1 MPRLF
6 TAIELPER
14 LREDL
19 SALETPLP
27 GAVWTHEDNLHIT
40 LRFAGDID
48 NRAADEFAAELDAIE
63 LDSFSLHI
71 DGVGAFGGQDPRI
84 VYASVA
90 SCPQLDALARANE
103 RAARNAGLA
112 PETRT
117 FKPHVTL
124 ARLRR
129 GRSEAVARFLQRHAR
144 FSSRPFAVTRFLLM
158 SSRPK
163 TGGGPYVEEASY
175 LLRGGSAF
183 YGVDADSGW

>member
-6 TAIELPER
+6 TAIELPEG

-19 SALETPLP
+19 SALEAPLP

-48 NRAADEFAAELDAIE
+48 NRTADEFAGELAHIELDA
-63 LDSFSLHI
+63 FSLHI
-71 DGVGAFGGQDPRI
+71 NGVGAFGGNDPRI
-84 VYASVA
+84 IYASVA
-90 SCPQLDALARANE
+90 PCPQLEALARANE

-112 PETRT
+112 AETRS

-129 GRSEAVARFLQRHAR
+129 GRGEAVARFLQRHAR
-144 FSSRPFAVTRFLLM
+144 FTSRPFAVTRFTLM

-175 LLRGGSAF
+175 PLRGGAAF
-183 YGVDADSGW
+183 YGVDAESGW

>member
-6 TAIELPER
+6 SAIELPER
-14 LREDL
+14 LREDV

-48 NRAADEFAAELDAIE
+48 NRVADEFAVELDLID
-63 LDSFSLHI
+63 LDAFSLQLS
-71 DGVGAFGGQDPRI
+71 GVGAFGGQDPRI
-84 VYASVA
+84 LYAGIAPSTA
-90 SCPQLDALARANE
+90 LEALARANE
-103 RAARNAGLA
+103 RAARNAGL
-112 PETRT
+112 PVETRT
-117 FKPHVTL
+117 FKPHITI

-129 GRSEAVARFLQRHAR
+129 GRGEAVARFLQRHAR
-144 FSSRPFAVTRFLLM
+144 FSSAPFAVTRFVLM

-175 LLRGGSAF
+175 PLRDSSAY
-183 YGVDADSGW
+183 YGLDADSGF

>member
-6 TAIELPER
+6 TAIELPEG

-19 SALETPLP
+19 SALEAPLP

-40 LRFAGDID
+40 LRFAGDVD
-48 NRAADEFAAELDAIE
+48 NRTADDFAAELDGIE
-63 LDSFSLHI
+63 VDSFSLQI
-71 DGVGAFGGQDPRI
+71 SGVGAFGGNDPRI
-84 VYASVA
+84 IYANVA
-90 SCPQLDALARANE
+90 SCPQLEALARANE
-103 RAARNAGLA
+103 RAARNAGLP
-112 PETRT
+112 PEART

-129 GRSEAVARFLQRHAR
+129 GRGEAVARFLQRHAR
-144 FSSRPFAVTRFLLM
+144 FSSPPFAVTRFTLM

-175 LLRGGSAF
+175 VLRGGAAF
-183 YGVDADSGW
+183 YGVDAESGW